1 MKFKKLLLGLLMLV
15 LAITAILFEPISNVY
30 AAETP
35 LVTIY
40 DTTND
45 IEYSY
50 TTQGTYEFA
59 TTTNGVNFRDESG
72 MTAISVGDDINLLII
87 EDSSIIVTIIDP
99 ANEIQY
105 SYTSQG
111 SYEFVVTTNGV
122 NFRDKSGMTAISVGD
137 DVNYLIIEYLIDN
150 KVPVISGQTTFVA
163 NVDEEKPLSYFMSFL
178 SAYDETDGDVTDSLT
193 VITDN
198 YTPNIRVLG
207 NHTFTVEA
215 SDNSGNTA
223 TATIN
228 IRVVDIVAPIISGN
242 TSTADIGYA
251 ETWNIESFRKTLSVT
266 DNYQTMTNA
275 DIVIDTDG
283 YTSNKTKLGTYTIT
297 FKATDESGNTGRFSK
312 NVRVIDNVA
321 PTFSGPSTIATSN
334 FTILTES
341 EVRAQLT
348 AHDFIDGNITNRI
361 ELVEDNF
368 TGKGN
373 KVGSYTLVYSVTD
386 NAGNTATHT
395 VTVQRTD
402 KIPPTIWVEDGASIR
417 TTPDTPISRDIIID
431 ILEATGQIQINA
443 TTTFSFP
450 LDEYSG
456 NEETPGVYAM
466 TLMARSTT
474 GNESVHSFAIEVL
487 DVGNN
492 EDPITR
498 EPSEW
503 IQDNI
508 VWLIVGGV
516 ALIGGAYF
524 ITKRK

>member
-1 MKFKKLLLGLLMLV
+1 MKFKKIVLGLLTVLLTTTLV
-15 LAITAILFEPISNVY
+15 LVGSNKVLAASTPMFVKGAKQMQVNNNELIYVVSYGGNNFEFELDSGETFQFNEFFDYKGPDAVLISGNKQM
-30 AAETP
+30 
-35 LVTIY
+35 LI
-40 DTTND
+40 TND
-45 IEYSY
+45 ESVYVVSY
-50 TTQGTYEFA
+50 GGNNFEFELDSGE
-59 TTTNGVNFRDESG
+59 TFQFSESF
-72 MTAISVGDDINLLII
+72 TLLL
-87 EDSSIIVTIIDP
+87 D
-99 ANEIQY
+99 
-105 SYTSQG
+105 
-111 SYEFVVTTNGV
+111 
-122 NFRDKSGMTAISVGD
+122 
-137 DVNYLIIEYLIDN
+137 DN
-150 KVPVISGQTTFVA
+150 KIPVISGKTTFVT

-178 SAYDETDGDVTDSLT
+178 SAHDETDGDVTDSLT
-193 VITDN
+193 VVTDN
-198 YTPNIRVLG
+198 YTQNIRVLG

-242 TSTADIGYA
+242 TSTAEIGYA
-251 ETWNIESFRKTLSVT
+251 ETWNIENFRKTLTVT
-266 DNYQTMTNA
+266 DNYQSMTNA
-275 DIVIDTDG
+275 DIEVDTDG
-283 YTSNKTKLGTYTIT
+283 YTANKTKLGTYTIT
-297 FKATDESGNTGRFSK
+297 FKASDASGNTGTFSK
-312 NVRVIDNVA
+312 KVRVVDNVA
-321 PTFSGPSTIATSN
+321 PTFSGPTTIATSN
-334 FTILTES
+334 NTVLTES
-341 EVRAQLT
+341 DIRAQLT
-348 AHDFIDGNITNRI
+348 ANDFIDGNITNRI

-386 NAGNTATHT
+386 NAGNPATHT

-417 TTPDTPISRDIIID
+417 TTPDTQISRDTIID

-466 TLMARSTT
+466 TLKARSTD

>member
-1 MKFKKLLLGLLMLV
+1 MKFKKILLGLLTV
-15 LAITAILFEPISNVY
+15 LLTTTIFVVGSNKVFATSNQLTLSVGGKSIVIKDGDTLEPEIDANTITLYLSGAENITAEN
-30 AAETP
+30 
-35 LVTIY
+35 
-40 DTTND
+40 
-45 IEYSY
+45 
-50 TTQGTYEFA
+50 YEL
-59 TTTNGVNFRDESG
+59 
-72 MTAISVGDDINLLII
+72 ISVTGTGQLTL
-87 EDSSIIVTIIDP
+87 
-99 ANEIQY
+99 
-105 SYTSQG
+105 
-111 SYEFVVTTNGV
+111 
-122 NFRDKSGMTAISVGD
+122 SVGGKSIVIKD
-137 DVNYLIIEYLIDN
+137 DDTLEPEIDANTITLYLSGAENITAENYELIKVEEVPDN
-150 KVPVISGQTTFVA
+150 KTPVISGQTTFVA
-163 NVDEEKPLSYFMSFL
+163 NVDEEKPLSHFMSFL
-178 SAYDETDGDVTDSLT
+178 SAYDETDGDVSDSLK

-242 TSTADIGYA
+242 TSTAEIGYA
-251 ETWNIESFRKTLSVT
+251 ETWNIENFRKTLTVT
-266 DNYQTMTNA
+266 DNYQSMTNA
-275 DIVIDTDG
+275 DIEVDTDG
-283 YTSNKTKLGTYTIT
+283 YTANKTKLGTYTIT
-297 FKATDESGNTGRFSK
+297 FKASDASGNTGTFSK
-312 NVRVIDNVA
+312 KVRVVDNVA
-321 PTFSGPSTIATSN
+321 PTFSGPTTIATSN
-334 FTILTES
+334 NTVLTES
-341 EVRAQLT
+341 DIRAQLT
-348 AHDFIDGNITNRI
+348 ANDFIDGNITNRI

-417 TTPDTPISRDIIID
+417 TTPDTPISRDTIID

-466 TLMARSTT
+466 TLKARSTD